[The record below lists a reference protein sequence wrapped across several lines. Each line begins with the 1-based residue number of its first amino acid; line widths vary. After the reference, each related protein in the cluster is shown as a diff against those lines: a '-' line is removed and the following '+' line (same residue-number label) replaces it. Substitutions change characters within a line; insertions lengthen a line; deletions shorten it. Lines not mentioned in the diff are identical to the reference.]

1 MKKVGPE
8 ELVYSYSARNPVVLR
23 VSPGEVFGMETH
35 DRFGGAKD
43 LSNILSA
50 DASRLNAVTG
60 AVHVEGAEPGDVLR
74 VDILDIAL
82 TLDHGFTFAMPG
94 RGGFGERLEEGLL
107 RRVPIRG
114 SFALYTDE
122 IKVHLAPHVG
132 RIGVAPAGE
141 DVPCGTPGPHGGNL
155 DNNQLRQG
163 SSAFFPVFHPG
174 ALLALGDI
182 HAAQGDGESALSGIE
197 TAGMV
202 TLRCAVRKDLSL
214 VHPLATTRD
223 EVMLMADGA
232 TLDEAA
238 RVGLHHMALLLS
250 ERLGLSYG
258 EAAMLVSIAGDLRV
272 CQLVNPRVGVKV
284 VFRRDI
290 LDIN

>member
-1 MKKVGPE
+1 MKNVGPD
-8 ELVYSYSARNPVVLR
+8 ELVYSYSARNPVALR
-23 VSPGEVFGMETH
+23 VSSGEVFSMETH
-35 DRFGGAKD
+35 DRFSGVED

-50 DASRLNAVTG
+50 DTSRLNAVTG
-60 AVHVEGAEPGDVLR
+60 AVYVEGAEPGRVLQ

-82 TLDHGFTFAMPG
+82 TLGHGFTFAVPG
-94 RGGFGERLEEGLL
+94 RGAFGERLEETVF

-114 SFALYTDE
+114 SFALYAED
-122 IKVHLAPHVG
+122 IPVPLAPHVG
-132 RIGVAPAGE
+132 RIGVAPEGE
-141 DVPCGTPGPHGGNL
+141 DVPCSTPGPHGGNL
-155 DNNQLRQG
+155 DNNQLQGG
-163 SSAFFPVFHPG
+163 SSAFFPIFHPG

-197 TAGMV
+197 TAGLV
-202 TLRCAVRKDLSL
+202 TLRCDVRKDLSL
-214 VHPLATTRD
+214 SYPLATTRD

-238 RVGLHHMALLLS
+238 RTGLHHAALLLK
-250 ERLGLSYG
+250 ERRGLTYG

-272 CQLVNPRVGVKV
+272 CQVVNPRVGVKV
-284 VFRRDI
+284 AFRRNI